1 MRRGSRSARPAAT
14 VVSFRDV
21 DDLGERIRALPGADR
36 LLPALDGLDP
46 AWLVG
51 GAVRDLMLWATTV
64 DLDVAIEGDARAGAR
79 ELAERLGGIAI
90 EHERFGT
97 ATVTADGLVVDLAST
112 RRESYAHPGALP
124 VVEPA
129 PLDDDLARRDFTIN
143 AMAAALPSGA
153 LRDPHGGRSDLEA
166 GVIRVLHPDS
176 FLDDP
181 TRLLRAVRYESR
193 FGFAMDEATEQL
205 ARKAAAVGAP
215 STVSGARIRDELLDL
230 LGEPAVMTSVGRMR
244 ELGLDRALSPLL
256 GDARPEDVA
265 AAADAAVRVGGQR
278 RFAALAALI
287 APDPDELQGW
297 IEDLNLRAEDRDAV
311 LHAARK
317 GPQLV
322 RALDAQLPDSALHAL
337 LHCELPET
345 LALAIALGADEA
357 PIRRYLEHLSSAG
370 LEITG
375 DDLRAAGVPEG
386 PAIGHAL
393 RETLKRKLDGEV
405 TGYDAELAL
414 AVGLAKAD
422 A

>member
-1 MRRGSRSARPAAT
+1 M
-14 VVSFRDV
+14 

-51 GAVRDLMLWATTV
+51 GAVRDLLLWATTV
-64 DLDVAIEGDARAGAR
+64 DLDVAIEGDARAVAR
-79 ELAERLGGIAI
+79 ELAQRLGGTAT

-97 ATVTADGLVVDLAST
+97 ATVSADGLIVDLAST
-112 RRESYAHPGALP
+112 RRETYAYPGALP
-124 VVEPA
+124 EVEPA
-129 PLDDDLARRDFTIN
+129 PLDDDLARRDFTVN
-143 AMAAALPSGA
+143 AMAAGLPSGV
-153 LRDPHGGRSDLEA
+153 LRDPYGGRADLEA

-181 TRLLRAVRYESR
+181 TRLLRAIRYESR
-193 FGFAMDEATEQL
+193 YGFRMDDETERL
-205 ARKAAAVGAP
+205 ARAAISVGAP

-230 LGEPAVMTSVGRMR
+230 LAEPSVTTSVARMR
-244 ELGLDRALSPLL
+244 ELGLDRALAPLL
-256 GDARPEDVA
+256 GEARPEDVG
-265 AAADAAVRVGGQR
+265 AAADAAERVGAQR

-287 APDPDELQGW
+287 APDPDALVAW

-322 RALDAQLPDSALHAL
+322 RALGTELPDSAVHAL

-345 LALAIALGADEA
+345 LALALALGADEV
-357 PIRRYLEHLSSAG
+357 PVRRYVEHLSGAG

-375 DDLRAAGVPEG
+375 DDLLAAGIPEG
-386 PAIGHAL
+386 PAIGRAL
-393 RETLKRKLDGEV
+393 RETLERKLDGEV

-414 AVGLAKAD
+414 AIGLAKAD